1 MSDDEPLIPNVSD
14 RSIHIGKTN
23 SGRWSFVIVGAVL
36 MIHMFSYILNM
47 YVLNEYAYLAITK
60 EQYPNG
66 MDEDTGNGT
75 GCALNTS
82 TNAFKQ
88 QLRVQEIQ
96 SRWSIYCTLAS
107 NIPSI
112 FVSINIVSYSD
123 VYGRKIFF
131 LPPLL
136 GTMIKSLLCSIGI
149 YYELTMNW
157 FIPFFI
163 VEGFGGLWIASLA
176 MTLCFIS
183 DLTKGGKQRS
193 FAIGVMETSF
203 EVGSLL
209 SSLLSGYLIKYTKG
223 FLIPVLLSEIVTILG
238 ILVVLLLL
246 PETLPLSMRRPATP
260 ITHNMKKMT
269 DFYTSQVS
277 SMANKW
283 LFVLAISI
291 FILTDFSLGS
301 VNVSMLY
308 ELGSPFCWSNV
319 KVGNFGTIETLVG
332 CVACILM
339 IKLFHHCTTD
349 QVIAL
354 VGSITSALS
363 LIWQGFANTSF
374 MLYLVPVIG
383 LGRTLAMPMMRGT
396 MSKLTPPD
404 LQGSLFGSIAAVEA
418 IVNMTGSVTA
428 NAIYSATVEVY
439 KGTVFFVNAGYNV
452 IAIILCLILIRKMKS
467 SKEMHLKEVSS

>member
-1 MSDDEPLIPNVSD
+1 MNHKSTMSDDEPLIPNVSD
-14 RSIHIGKTN
+14 RSSHIGKTN

-88 QLRVQEIQ
+88 QLRVQELQ

-136 GTMIKSLLCSIGI
+136 GTMLKSLLCSIGI
-149 YYELTMNW
+149 YYELTINW
-157 FIPFFI
+157 FIPFFM

-183 DLTKGGKQRS
+183 DLTKGEKQRS

-223 FLIPVLLSEIVTILG
+223 FLLPVLLSEIVTILG
-238 ILVVLLLL
+238 IVVVLLLL

-260 ITHNMKKMT
+260 IIHNMKKMT

-339 IKLFHHCTTD
+339 IKLFHYCTTD

-354 VGSITSALS
+354 V
-363 LIWQGFANTSF
+363 
-374 MLYLVPVIG
+374 VPVIG
-383 LGRTLAMPMMRGT
+383 VGSTLAMPMMRGT

-452 IAIILCLILIRKMKS
+452 IAIILCL
-467 SKEMHLKEVSS
+467 